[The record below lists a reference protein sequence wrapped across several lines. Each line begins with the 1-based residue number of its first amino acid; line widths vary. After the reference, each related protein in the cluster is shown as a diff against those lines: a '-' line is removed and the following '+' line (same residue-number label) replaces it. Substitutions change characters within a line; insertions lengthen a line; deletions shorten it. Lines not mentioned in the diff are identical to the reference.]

1 MTKLKR
7 AKWWIGG
14 LIVGL
19 LWGSLVLVEAQN
31 FSSIQVGSGSSFAP
45 SITFLSD
52 NKKGFYD
59 NGTNSIGASVNQIV
73 GMTLSQSTAQDVE
86 LVFRNHLVTN
96 RLGET
101 APAFTGQGTPTCVGS
116 CSDSAGI
123 LNITTGGT
131 GTLTITFAKAYLQP
145 PICFVNDQTTTGANP
160 GKVAT
165 TKTTAI
171 WTPLATTTTS
181 DQVGYFCIGAG

>member
-1 MTKLKR
+1 MWRNMKL
-7 AKWWIGG
+7 ITGII
-14 LIVGL
+14 LGL
-19 LWGSLVLVEAQN
+19 LLGSALVIQAQN
-31 FSSIQVGSGSSFAP
+31 FSSVQVGSGSTFAP

-59 NGTNSIGASVNQIV
+59 NGTNSIGAAVNQLPGLTI
-73 GMTLSQSTAQDVE
+73 SQSTAQDVE
-86 LVFRNHLVTN
+86 VVFRNHLVVN

-123 LNITTGGT
+123 VNITTGGT
-131 GTLTITFAKAYLQP
+131 GAMTITFAKAYLAAP
-145 PICFVNDQTTTGANP
+145 VCFVNDQTTTGANP